1 MNNIIEVRNL
11 SKVIENE
18 DIKIEILN
26 NISFNI
32 KENEYVAIMGRSGS
46 GKSTLLSILSG
57 LDDPTSG
64 EVFIDGT
71 CINNL
76 NDNELTEFRNKE
88 IGIVFQSFNLIKSL
102 NALENI
108 QVPLFFSK
116 QKIDFREKSLEMIKL
131 IGLYDKSNTF
141 PKQLSGGEQ
150 QRIAIA
156 RALSTCPKILFADEP
171 TGALDSKTS
180 HDIMKIL
187 KDFRERYKMT
197 IILVTHDKNIAME
210 ADRILYIEDGELNEK
225 K

>member
-1 MNNIIEVRNL
+1 MNNIIEVKNL

-18 DIKIEILN
+18 EVKIKILN
-26 NISFNI
+26 SISFNV

-64 EVFIDGT
+64 KVLIDGT
-71 CINNL
+71 CINKL
-76 NDNELTEFRNKE
+76 NDNELTEFRNKK
-88 IGIVFQSFNLIKSL
+88 IGIIFQSFNLIQSL
-102 NALENI
+102 NAIENI

-116 QKIDFREKSLEMIKL
+116 QKNDFREKSLEMIKL
-131 IGLYDKSNTF
+131 MGLHDKANTF

-156 RALSTCPKILFADEP
+156 RALSTCPKVLFADEP
-171 TGALDSKTS
+171 TGALDSKTGQE
-180 HDIMKIL
+180 IMEIL
-187 KDFRERYKMT
+187 KTFKEKYKMA
-197 IILVTHDKNIAME
+197 IILVTHDKNIARQ

-225 K
+225 